1 MGVSVAEMRSLLL
14 VEKKLVL
21 VVGQALKIE
30 GAKRQTGKEPAIRER
45 ESKP

>member
-14 VEKKLVL
+14 VEKKLVWW
-21 VVGQALKIE
+21 GQALRIE